1 MALASRQNPS
11 RGAID
16 PREGVAVLDV
26 IEMEPSLGLGHA
38 PGVVAV
44 LDGFPSPEPQK
55 YVDRPVVIRTAG
67 GEPRYA
73 RVGAVRDHG
82 ATISFFFQ
90 NLTGADVPVGSRIE
104 FEA

>member
-1 MALASRQNPS
+1 M
-11 RGAID
+11 ID
-16 PREGVAVLDV
+16 PREGVAVFDV
-26 IEMEPSLGLGHA
+26 IEMKPSLGLDHA

-44 LDGFPSPEPQK
+44 LDAFPSSEPQK
-55 YVDRPVVIRTAG
+55 YVDRPVVIRAADA
-67 GEPRYA
+67 EPRFA

-82 ATISFFFQ
+82 ATVSFFFQ